1 MLAAA
6 TTPPRFATLVAL
18 TALTTL
24 TLNMFLPSLAGMAQH
39 FGVDYAA
46 ISFAISGYLAVTAG
60 LQLIIGPLSDRF
72 GRRPVILVSL
82 AIFLAASL
90 VCATTDDV
98 EIFLAFRL
106 LQGAIVA
113 GWGISLSVVRDTF
126 GPRDAASRLGF
137 LSMAMSVMPMTGPLV
152 GGVLD
157 ETFGWRANF
166 LFYAGV
172 AGVLLIVCWADMGET
187 NRNKSRSFLS
197 QFRTYPTVLGSR
209 RFWGFACCTAFSV
222 GAFFAFLAGVPLVA
236 VAHFGMSPSVLGICM
251 GSITGG
257 FLFGSFLSGRFS
269 SRFPLA
275 MMMVAGRLVACSGLT
290 IGLVLVLSG
299 TVDPVLYFAATI
311 CVGIGN
317 GITNPSSNAGVMS
330 VNPSLAGSAA
340 GLSGAMTVGTGAV
353 MSTLAGILLTPQN
366 AAAGLLA
373 LMLGATVVSL
383 LAALV
388 VMRAGP
394 IEEAA

>member
-1 MLAAA
+1 MSHAA
-6 TTPPRFATLVAL
+6 TNPPRFATLVAL
-18 TALTTL
+18 TALSTL
-24 TLNMFLPSLAGMAQH
+24 SLNMFLPSLAGMARH
-39 FGVDYAA
+39 FNVDYAA

-60 LQLIIGPLSDRF
+60 LQLVIGPLSDRF
-72 GRRPVILVSL
+72 GRRPVILAAL
-82 AIFLAASL
+82 ATFLAASL
-90 VCATTDDV
+90 ICATTDDV
-98 EIFLAFRL
+98 ETFLAFRM
-106 LQGAIVA
+106 LQGVIVA

-137 LSMAMSVMPMTGPLV
+137 ISMAMAVMPMTGPLI

-157 ETFGWRANF
+157 ETFGWRSNF
-166 LFYAGV
+166 LFYAG
-172 AGVLLIVCWADMGET
+172 AGAVLLVVCWMDMRET
-187 NRNKSRSFLS
+187 NRNRSRSFLS

-209 RFWGFACCTAFSV
+209 RFWGFACCSAFSI
-222 GAFFAFLAGVPLVA
+222 GAFFTFLAGVPLVA

-275 MMMVAGRLVACSGLT
+275 GMMVTGRLIACAGL
-290 IGLVLVLSG
+290 GVGLALVLAG
-299 TVDPVLYFAATI
+299 IVDPLLYFAATI

-317 GITNPSSNAGVMS
+317 GITNPSSNAGIMS

-353 MSTLAGILLTPQN
+353 LSTLAGVLLTPQN
-366 AAAGLLA
+366 AAPGLLI
-373 LMLGATVVSL
+373 LMLGASVISL

-388 VMRAGP
+388 VLRAGP
-394 IEEAA
+394 IEEPA

>member
-1 MLAAA
+1 MPIAA

-18 TALTTL
+18 TALSTL
-24 TLNMFLPSLAGMAQH
+24 SLNMFLPSLAGMARG
-39 FGVDYAA
+39 FGVDYTA
-46 ISFAISGYLAVTAG
+46 ISFAISGYLAITAM

-72 GRRPVILVSL
+72 GRRPVILAAL
-82 AIFLAASL
+82 AVFLIASV
-90 VCATTDDV
+90 VCAATDDI
-98 EIFLAFRL
+98 ETFLAFRL
-106 LQGAIVA
+106 LQGVIVA

-137 LSMAMSVMPMTGPLV
+137 ISMAMAVMPMTGPLI

-157 ETFGWRANF
+157 ETFGWRSNF
-166 LFYAGV
+166 LFYAA
-172 AGVLLIVCWADMGET
+172 AGAILLFVCWADMGET
-187 NRNKSRSFLS
+187 NRNRSRSFLS

-209 RFWGFACCTAFSV
+209 RFWGFACCSAFSV

-275 MMMVAGRLVACSGLT
+275 VMMVAGRLVACGGLCV
-290 IGLVLVLSG
+290 GLALVLAGV
-299 TVDPVLYFAATI
+299 VDPLLYFAATI
-311 CVGIGN
+311 CVGVGN

-353 MSTLAGILLTPQN
+353 LSTLAGMLLTPQN
-366 AAAGLLA
+366 AASGLLV
-373 LMLGATVVSL
+373 LMLGASVISL
-383 LAALV
+383 LAALM
-388 VMRAGP
+388 VMRARP
-394 IEEAA
+394 IEEPA